1 MNHSPWINHVKQ
13 FSKEHN
19 ITYKESLQHPQC
31 RESYHNG
38 GSIKSNYIRKLI
50 VQNKFDITKIKN
62 PSQHLQTKYKPIIP
76 QKRKYTRDE
85 VVHDFKQSVF
95 KQSLHEIK
103 KILSIMK
110 IKHGK
115 LSTNRVVLY
124 QTLSNCFNING
135 MMSFIKLA
143 T

>member
-19 ITYKESLQHPQC
+19 MTYKESLQHPEC

-38 GSIKSNYIRKLI
+38 GSIKSNFISKMI
-50 VQNKFDITKIKN
+50 ATKQFDINKIKN
-62 PSQHLQTKYKPIIP
+62 PSQHLKTKYKPIIP
-76 QKRKYTRDE
+76 KKRKPTFDE
-85 VVHDFKQSVF
+85 FIRDFKQIVY
-95 KQSLHEIK
+95 KLSLEEIS
-103 KILSIMK
+103 KILLIMD

-115 LSTNRVVLY
+115 LSTNRDIVYRL
-124 QTLSNCFNING
+124 LSNNLRMNG
-135 MMSFIKLA
+135 MITFMKLA